1 MGGLYI
7 VLEREISGFDPYV
20 NGRNLAHTSDELDAL
35 AKRLTVRP
43 LMEFFSA
50 HPDEVAGLFDEE
62 SGGPGL
68 EGLEVPPEMWFE
80 ADDGLKTVERL
91 LAHMADNPNA
101 VSDSKRVVED
111 LREFQSVLQ
120 RLSAERVKWHLSV
133 DY

>member
-7 VLEREISGFDPYV
+7 VPEREISGFDPYV
-20 NGRNLAHTSDELDAL
+20 NGRNLAQASDELDAL

-43 LMEFFSA
+43 LMGFFSA
-50 HPDEVAGLFDEE
+50 HPDEVAALFDEE

-68 EGLEVPPEMWFE
+68 EGLALPPEVWFE
-80 ADDGLKTVERL
+80 ADDGLKTVEKL
-91 LAHMADNPNA
+91 LAYIADNPNA

-120 RLSAERVKWHLSV
+120 RLSAKDVKWHLSV
-133 DY
+133 DN